1 VARKPPSPRASPKT
15 SPTRASATRR
25 SRAAP
30 VAVGLSRDAI
40 LDAALAEID
49 GKGLA
54 AFSLRGLARSLG
66 VNASV
71 IVWHIGNRDA
81 VVAEVISLVLRDV
94 VPPRLPGQRWQAW
107 LRSLFARF
115 RDAVRRHPNTAP
127 LIGADTV
134 SNLRPDLALVEAI
147 LSVLVEAGVPDA
159 RLCESYNAVQ
169 AALVGFVTQE
179 LAQMPTEDLP
189 SWQSGIQ
196 ANLAAADAG
205 RYPQIARLLPG
216 LANRA
221 FILRWQ
227 NGATAPMDG
236 SFELFVD
243 FIVAGLE
250 ASLPGALA

>member
-1 VARKPPSPRASPKT
+1 
-15 SPTRASATRR
+15 
-25 SRAAP
+25 

-71 IVWHIGNRDA
+71 IVWHIGNRD
-81 VVAEVISLVLRDV
+81 VVMAEVIRLVLRDS
-94 VPPRLPGQRWQAW
+94 VPPRLSGQPWQAW
-107 LRSLFARF
+107 LRGLFARF

-147 LSVLVEAGVPDA
+147 LSVLVEAGVA
-159 RLCESYNAVQ
+159 EERLCETYNAVQ

-196 ANLAAADAG
+196 ANLAGADAA
-205 RYPQIARLLPG
+205 RYPHVARLLPR

-227 NGATAPMDG
+227 NGATAPMNG
-236 SFELFVD
+236 SFALFVD
-243 FIVAGLE
+243 FLVAGLE
-250 ASLPGALA
+250 ASLPGASS

>member
-1 VARKPPSPRASPKT
+1 MPRKPLSPRPAL
-15 SPTRASATRR
+15 RAKPAR
-25 SRAAP
+25 RAAP

-40 LDAALAEID
+40 VHAALAEID
-49 GKGLA
+49 GKGLGV
-54 AFSLRGLARSLG
+54 FSLRGLARSLG

-71 IVWHIGNRDA
+71 IVWHIGNRDV

-94 VPPRLPGQRWQAW
+94 VPPRLPGQPWQAW
-107 LRSLFARF
+107 LRGLFARF

-147 LSVLVEAGVPDA
+147 LSVLVEAGVPDG
-159 RLCESYNAVQ
+159 RLCETYNAVQ

-196 ANLAAADAG
+196 ANLATADAA
-205 RYPQIARLLPG
+205 RYPQVARLLPQ

-250 ASLPGALA
+250 ATIPATPR